1 MATTFALIGMMSSAA
16 LVSILNAFIVSS
28 MSNMV
33 WNRLKKNPQNSKEEL
48 REAKEMLENLYIL
61 EGAVFNVA
69 LIVLLAQ
76 LIQTVL

>member
-1 MATTFALIGMMSSAA
+1 MATTFALIGMISSAA

>member
-1 MATTFALIGMMSSAA
+1 MATTFALIGMISSAA

-33 WNRLKKNPQNSKEEL
+33 WNRLKKNTQNSKEEL
-48 REAKEMLENLYIL
+48 REAKEMLGNLYIL